1 MSKTVNIMT
10 DPGADAE
17 SISAALANR
26 LKQHRKE
33 QKLSLDELSRR
44 AGVSKGMLVEI
55 EKGSA
60 NPSIAILCKLAAAL
74 GLSVA
79 DIVNVA
85 STPAIH
91 IIEQADIPRLW
102 SGSSGGSARLLA
114 GSSGPDMVELWR
126 WEMHPGEV
134 FTSQGHPQGT
144 FELFH
149 VEQGE
154 LQLGVGD
161 DVHTLRTGSAAVAR
175 TDAPHHYANQSD
187 ELLVFTMTVAE
198 LSPLRSIK

>member
-17 SISAALANR
+17 SISAALASR
-26 LKQHRKE
+26 LKQYRKE

-74 GLSVA
+74 GISVA

-85 STPAIH
+85 SAPAIQL
-91 IIEQADIPRLW
+91 IEEADIPVLW
-102 SGSSGGSARLLA
+102 RGAHGGSARLLA
-114 GSSGPDMVELWR
+114 GSSGPEMVELWR
-126 WEMHPGEV
+126 WEMQPGEV
-134 FTSQGHPQGT
+134 FTSPGHPQGT

-149 VEQGE
+149 VEQGT
-154 LQLGVGD
+154 LQLCVGGAFS
-161 DVHTLRTGSAAVAR
+161 TLHAGMAAVAR

-187 ELLVFTMTVAE
+187 ERLLFTMTVAE
-198 LSPLRSIK
+198 LSPLRSMK